1 MQVHHNDLP
10 EAEPGLCIALNLKD
24 ISVNDIRRGMV
35 AGISTDNPPVAVKSF
50 VAMIGIYDY
59 PGKKENPIHIGSTPL
74 VSCHVAHF
82 ACRLDEIKEIF
93 HPYKSTA
100 KNIASLKKRRAS
112 IC

>member
-59 PGKKENPIHIGSTPL
+59 PGKKRKSD
-74 VSCHVAHF
+74 SY
-82 ACRLDEIKEIF
+82 RLHTFGKLPRCAF
-93 HPYKSTA
+93 CMQT
-100 KNIASLKKRRAS
+100 
-112 IC
+112 